1 MPKTK
6 LAMGLDIGGTG
17 IKGAVV
23 DVKVGELV
31 SDRVRIKT
39 PKPSTPEAVMATAAR
54 VREELGW
61 SGPVGCGFP
70 GLIKK
75 GIVTDAPN
83 LDPSWARFDIIR
95 GLNKYLGRRKVT
107 VLNDAD
113 AAGLAEV
120 RFGAGSQPWTNSPNA
135 PTGNWPAASPR
146 SMASGS
152 RMTACSSPS
161 ISASRRRN
169 IW

>member
-113 AAGLAEV
+113 AAGLHLHLL
-120 RFGAGSQPWTNSPNA
+120 SQRGHALSLRP
-135 PTGNWPAASPR
+135 
-146 SMASGS
+146 
-152 RMTACSSPS
+152 
-161 ISASRRRN
+161 
-169 IW
+169 